1 MDKRELQSRTKRFAI
16 RVLNLVE
23 SLPQDRVS
31 ARIITN
37 QLGRSGTAVGAN
49 YRAACKSRSRAEF
62 VAKIGIVE
70 EEADESA
77 YWLEMVVECRLLKES
92 VVRPLALEANELVA
106 IMGASR
112 LTAAS
117 RITKPRRPAIGNRQS
132 AIGNP

>member
-31 ARIITN
+31 ARNITN

-92 VVRPLALEANELVA
+92 VVRPLASEANELVA
-106 IMGASR
+106 IMAS
-112 LTAAS
+112 S
-117 RITKPRRPAIGNRQS
+117 RISAKRRTQSAMGNRKS
-132 AIGNP
+132 EI

>member
-37 QLGRSGTAVGAN
+37 QLGRSSTAVDAN
-49 YRAACKSRSRAEF
+49 YRAGCKSRSRAEF

-70 EEADESA
+70 EEAD
-77 YWLEMVVECRLLKES
+77 
-92 VVRPLALEANELVA
+92 
-106 IMGASR
+106 
-112 LTAAS
+112 
-117 RITKPRRPAIGNRQS
+117 
-132 AIGNP
+132 